1 MTAQVRTF
9 LLEGNPR
16 LQRIFGVSSAAF
28 VAIACAPG
36 TLMLILAAAAG
47 VASVPARFPG
57 GYAEDLGIWWQANWS
72 FTYIVVVPALLVSA
86 RRLSARIERSMD
98 DLTETEVI
106 VPADETDGTSI
117 TADVRARF
125 RANARAL
132 TWTCLAVSVAFLV
145 VDTWPLVSW
154 TRAQMLAMRVGE
166 TCAPAAVEMDWS
178 TAFADAS
185 CWGTTQLDPDF
196 VHPSPLANVSF
207 NVYAYALQTFW
218 VFLALLMISRI
229 ALFFYYLADYFA
241 REQGKFRI
249 EPLWDD
255 PLRRLG
261 LTALGQIYNLML
273 SMLLL
278 FELYVVAHRLQQI
291 ADHQQISVIAYLR
304 ELTRAV
310 DEPSRWLDP
319 ELLHL
324 ATIDA
329 GTWFAILIVAPLV
342 FMICWFP
349 LFRIRNYIEERR
361 IELTKEYARAR
372 KAAHEQGDEA
382 ATEAFD
388 RKARALHEA
397 NVWPNGDRAAWRF
410 LYAMIALWVG
420 SIVPMA
426 FIVLAT
432 LFAVPELLGLI
443 AELVTRIMKKRSSPT
458 VFAD

>member
-1 MTAQVRTF
+1 MSAQVRPF

-16 LQRIFGVSSAAF
+16 LQRLFGVPSAAF
-28 VAIACAPG
+28 VAMACAPG
-36 TLMLILAAAAG
+36 LVMLLLAAAVG
-47 VASVPARFPG
+47 VASVPATFPG

-98 DLTETEVI
+98 DLEETEVI
-106 VPADETDGTSI
+106 VPAADADGMSVTS
-117 TADVRARF
+117 DVRARF
-125 RANARAL
+125 RANARLL
-132 TWTCLAVSVAFLV
+132 TWTCIAASVVFLG
-145 VDTWPLVSW
+145 VDTWSLASW
-154 TRAQMLAMRVGE
+154 TRAQANATRAGE
-166 TCAPAAVEMDWS
+166 TCAPAAIEMDWS
-178 TAFADAS
+178 TAFADAA
-185 CWGTTQLDPDF
+185 CWGTTALDPGF
-196 VHPSPLANVSF
+196 AHPTLLANVSF
-207 NVYAYALQTFW
+207 NAYAYALQTFW

-241 REQGKFRI
+241 REHGKFRI

-278 FELYVVAHRLQQI
+278 FEVYVVVHRLQQI
-291 ADHQQISVIAYLR
+291 ADHQQISVIAYLQ
-304 ELTRAV
+304 ELLRAV

-324 ATIDA
+324 STIDA
-329 GTWFAILIVAPLV
+329 GTWFSILIVAPLV

-349 LFRIRNYIEERR
+349 LFRIRGYIEERR
-361 IELTKEYARAR
+361 VELTKEYAKAR
-372 KAAHEQGDEA
+372 KRAHEEGDEA

-420 SIVPMA
+420 SIMPMA
-426 FIVLAT
+426 FILLAT
-432 LFAVPELLGLI
+432 LFAVPEVLGLL
-443 AELVTRIMKKRSSPT
+443 AELVDRILKKRSSAPA
-458 VFAD
+458 FAE